1 MRDTQITVVGNL
13 AADPVRRQIDGN
25 RFMTTFR
32 IASTSRRLRD
42 GEWADGDTSWW
53 DVCAFGVLGENAAS
67 SLVKGQRVLV
77 NGRASVEQWSSRG
90 ENGEERSGT
99 RARVT
104 ADALGHDLTYGTSAF
119 VRVVRASEATSPSGP
134 SGADVASAL
143 GARIDA
149 DGVLVDGGADEDWAA
164 GGSSSGADRAGEPVA
179 A

>member
-13 AADPVRRQIDGN
+13 AADPVRRQIDGG

-32 IASTSRRLRD
+32 IASTSRRMRD

-134 SGADVASAL
+134 DVAASL

-149 DGVLVDGGADEDWAA
+149 DGVLVDGGAGEDWSA
-164 GGSSSGADRAGEPVA
+164 GAGSGAADRAGEPVA

>member
-13 AADPVRRQIDGN
+13 AADPVRRQIDGG

-32 IASTSRRLRD
+32 IASTPRRLRE
-42 GEWADGDTSWW
+42 GVWVDGDTSWW
-53 DVCAFGVLGENAAS
+53 DVCAFGVLGENAAA
-67 SLVKGQRVLV
+67 SLGKGQRVV
-77 NGRASVEQWSSRG
+77 VHGRASVEQWSSRG

-104 ADALGHDLTYGTSAF
+104 ADALGHDLTYGTTAF
-119 VRVVRASEATSPSGP
+119 VRVVRASETSTP
-134 SGADVASAL
+134 GAGEVAASL

-149 DGVLVDGGADEDWAA
+149 DGVLVDTDPPGDGWS
-164 GGSSSGADRAGEPVA
+164 GGSGSAGERAEDAVA

>member
-13 AADPVRRQIDGN
+13 AADPVRRQIDGG

-32 IASTSRRLRD
+32 IASTSRRLRE
-42 GEWADGDTSWW
+42 GEWTDGDTSWW
-53 DVCAFGVLGENAAS
+53 DVTAFAGLGENAAA
-67 SLVKGQRVLV
+67 SLAKGQRVV
-77 NGRASVEQWSSRG
+77 VHGRASVEQWSSRG

-119 VRVVRASEATSPSGP
+119 VRVVRASEHGAPT
-134 SGADVASAL
+134 GADVAAAM
-143 GARIDA
+143 GARVDA
-149 DGVLVDGGADEDWAA
+149 DGVLVGGGPEDGEWTGQ
-164 GGSSSGADRAGEPVA
+164 GSAEPSDPVEEPVA

>member
-32 IASTSRRLRD
+32 IASTSRRMRD

-67 SLVKGQRVLV
+67 SLAKGQRVLV
-77 NGRASVEQWSSRG
+77 NGRASVEQWSSRA

-119 VRVVRASEATSPSGP
+119 VRVVRASEATSPA
-134 SGADVASAL
+134 GADVAASM

-149 DGVLVDGGADEDWAA
+149 DGVLVDGGAGGDWSAS
-164 GGSSSGADRAGEPVA
+164 GSGAADLSGDPVA